1 MKYSTRYVLLMA
13 LVIFGANVINADQAD
28 ASATT
33 DDTTDD
39 KLGSED
45 ETFLFI
51 LFSFFALCVS
61 FFGSFLLYI
70 SYLDDRIMK
79 RYSEEGVLLEGEVVT
94 TEFTRWVDG
103 DMTKLGDS
111 NGQKE
116 YFVSIE
122 YSYNLSENYP
132 IRIRKQLRVLKC
144 DFCQADS
151 CHDRKPNPAVEIIA
165 SRDSF
170 FRSFQFDHGRKLELL
185 VLPKHHLSALPAC
198 QVKRRLSPRYRL
210 YSIAFVVVAIIIALF
225 CFHLAAQEF
234 GELVYGDEVNSKRTI
249 VREVLVDLV
258 FAIFALTPVSCIHFF
273 LRDMILYSLEGEYFE
288 RGGRVLKGGQD
299 DSSLSSRS
307 DLGRTPS
314 YFGYSRMG
322 LETQSTLG

>member
-1 MKYSTRYVLLMA
+1 MT
-13 LVIFGANVINADQAD
+13 LVIFSANVINADQDD

-33 DDTTDD
+33 DDATDN

-45 ETFLFI
+45 EIFLFI
-51 LFSFFALCVS
+51 LFLFFALCVS
-61 FFGSFLLYI
+61 FFGSFLLYL

-79 RYSEEGVLLEGEVVT
+79 RYAEEGILLKGEVVT
-94 TEFTRWVDG
+94 TEFTRGVDG
-103 DMTKLGDS
+103 DMTKLGDN

-116 YFVSIE
+116 YFVSLE
-122 YSYNLSENYP
+122 YSYNLSDNYP
-132 IRIRKQLRVLKC
+132 IRIRKQLRVLEC

-151 CHDRKPNPAVEIIA
+151 CHDRKPNPVVEIIA

-170 FRSFQFDHGRKLELL
+170 FKSFQFDHGRTLELL
-185 VLPKHHLSALPAC
+185 VLPKHYLSALPAC
-198 QVKRRLSPRYRL
+198 QVKRRLSTKYRL
-210 YSIAFVVVAIIIALF
+210 YSITFVVVAIIIAVF

-234 GELVYGDEVNSKRTI
+234 GELVYGDEGNVERTI
-249 VREVLVDLV
+249 LRAILVDLV
-258 FAIFALTPVSCIHFF
+258 FAIFALTPVPCIHFL

-288 RGGRVLKGGQD
+288 RGGHVLKGGED

-307 DLGRTPS
+307 DFGRTPS
-314 YFGYSRMG
+314 YFGYNRMG